1 MCRWWWSSI
10 YELGARPVRSAE
22 ASRGRRSVKLAL
34 LRHGPTDWNAAGR
47 IQGHTDIPLSDA
59 GLAKMAALRL
69 PLQVTRVYASPMLR
83 ARQTSE
89 ALGLPAPIY
98 DARLMEQNWG
108 VWEGL
113 TRDEILTKDGEDAF
127 IKAGSD
133 QGEAFRPGGGES
145 TGELHAR
152 VASFLK
158 DVSQDEGDAVAVAHL
173 GVLRAAYT
181 LATGWDMATPMPAEL
196 DVSKILVLSLSRD
209 GAPKIGRLNLDFLGT

>member
-1 MCRWWWSSI
+1 LI
-10 YELGARPVRSAE
+10 I
-22 ASRGRRSVKLAL
+22 AL
-34 LRHGPTDWNAAGR
+34 LRHGPTEWNAAGR
-47 IQGHTDIPLSDA
+47 IQGRTDIPLSDA
-59 GLAKMAALRL
+59 GLARMAALRL
-69 PLQVTRVYASPMLR
+69 PLAVTRVYASPMLR
-83 ARQTSE
+83 ARQTAE
-89 ALGLPAPIY
+89 ALGLSTPIY

-113 TRDEILTKDGEDAF
+113 TRDEILARHGADAF

-133 QGEAFRPGGGES
+133 QGESFRPGGGES

-158 DVSQDEGDAVAVAHL
+158 DVAQGDDDAVAVAHL

-196 DVSKILVLSLSRD
+196 DVSKILVLSLAKD
-209 GAPKIGRLNLDFLGT
+209 GVPKIEQLNLDFVPN